1 MSCDTSD
8 SATCLE
14 INERCRGTATLT
26 YPEKFYR
33 NLVPDLTEFERKF
46 DSVTL
51 PTLMYVHFNVL
62 TFSLRLQLWQ
72 MHDSQIKANVAE
84 KLILARNS
92 NSQNKSSDILRTS
105 QKVPIFLGR

>member
-1 MSCDTSD
+1 MSCDIAD

-14 INERCRGTATLT
+14 INESCSGTATLT

-33 NLVPDLTEFERKF
+33 NLVPNFTEFERKF

-92 NSQNKSSDILRTS
+92 NSQNKSSDILRTP
-105 QKVPIFLGR
+105 QKVPTFLGR

>member
-1 MSCDTSD
+1 MSCDISD

-33 NLVPDLTEFERKF
+33 NLVPDFTKFERKF

-62 TFSLRLQLWQ
+62 TY
-72 MHDSQIKANVAE
+72 V
-84 KLILARNS
+84 LAFVYS
-92 NSQNKSSDILRTS
+92 FGKCMTHKSRPMS
-105 QKVPIFLGR
+105 QKN